1 MQENF
6 FQQLPHPALEIHN
19 GTVTAF
25 NAAAQAQLPSLVQG
39 APIPE
44 FLTLQPGQN
53 TGSFTQGT
61 DTFLF
66 TRVPAPSGDL
76 VFFRPAQGCDLSE
89 DQLEGFS
96 RQMRETMGALLNQ
109 LQSLAA
115 QVQDQPGPAAQVTQL
130 SHSFHQLL
138 RLANNLEFL
147 NIPLEEAQSLYHPVA
162 LDLAGLCT
170 DVKRQAAPLL
180 RQANVTLEFTSPCA
194 GLLVPGDPDLLQRM
208 VLALVSNAAK
218 ASPYQTVTLSLR
230 PWMDR
235 AVLSVA
241 DCGQDEPDMAALLA
255 GESTHDIPQPGDG
268 AGMGLAVVRRIAAL
282 HGATLLTRRG
292 DKGGLIFTV
301 SLPTKPLP
309 AQLDLATPKAE
320 QDAGISPFLLELAD
334 FLPAG
339 LFEPDMD

>member
-19 GTVTAF
+19 GTVTAL

-39 APIPE
+39 APVPE
-44 FLTLQPGQN
+44 FLTLQPGQD

-66 TRVPAPSGDL
+66 TRIPAPSGDL
-76 VFFRPAQGCDLSE
+76 VFFRPAQSCDLNE
-89 DQLEGFS
+89 RQLEGFS
-96 RQMRETMGALLNQ
+96 RQMRDTMGSLLNQ
-109 LQSLAA
+109 LQSLSL

-130 SHSFHQLL
+130 NHSFHQML
-138 RLANNLEFL
+138 RLMNNLEFL
-147 NIPLEEAQSLYHPVA
+147 NVPLEQAQSLFRPVSM
-162 LDLAGLCT
+162 DLAGLCANI
-170 DVKRQAAPLL
+170 KRQAAPLL
-180 RQANVTLEFTSPCA
+180 RQSNVNLEFSSPCA
-194 GLLVPGDPDLLQRM
+194 GLLIPGDPELLQRM
-208 VLALVSNAAK
+208 VLALISNAAK
-218 ASPYQTVTLSLR
+218 VSSGGTVLLSLR

-241 DCGQDEPDMAALLA
+241 DCGQGESDPAALLA
-255 GESTHDIPQPGDG
+255 GEALHDIPQPGDG

-282 HGATLLTRRG
+282 HGATLLTRQR
-292 DKGGLIFTV
+292 DQGGLVFTV

-309 AQLDLATPKAE
+309 AQLDLATPKVE